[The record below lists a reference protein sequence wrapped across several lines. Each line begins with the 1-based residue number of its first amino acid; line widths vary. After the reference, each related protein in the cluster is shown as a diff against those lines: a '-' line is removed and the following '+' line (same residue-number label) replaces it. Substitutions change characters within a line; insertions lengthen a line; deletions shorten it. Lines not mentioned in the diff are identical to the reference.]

1 MTIEQLI
8 KLIDAGFTR
17 EEISVLVNTTEPA
30 QNPPQN
36 TNPAQNNQTTEPAQN
51 NQTTEPAQNNQNTEP
66 TPNQNNTEQNTN
78 QMLINTINKLTQT
91 IQASNI
97 GRSQMGS
104 PLPPPTAD
112 EVLASIIAP
121 NNR

>member
-17 EEISVLVNTTEPA
+17 EEISVLVNSTEPA

-51 NQTTEPAQNNQNTEP
+51 NQNNQNTEP
-66 TPNQNNTEQNTN
+66 TPNQNNTEQNAN
-78 QMLINTINKLTQT
+78 QMLIDTINKLTQT

-97 GRSQMGS
+97 GRSQMGN
-104 PLPPPTAD
+104 PQPPPTAD

>member
-17 EEISVLVNTTEPA
+17 EEISALVNSTVEPA
-30 QNPPQN
+30 
-36 TNPAQNNQTTEPAQN
+36 NNSNAEPAN
-51 NQTTEPAQNNQNTEP
+51 NSNAAPETNSTTNVNEEHNAAPADSNQI
-66 TPNQNNTEQNTN
+66 
-78 QMLINTINKLTQT
+78 LIDTINKLTQT

-97 GRSQMGS
+97 GRSQMGNPQP
-104 PLPPPTAD
+104 PLTAD
-112 EVLASIIAP
+112 DVLASIIAP